1 MQRVENKEQRAKNNM
16 QQEGWNTSPVVYVVS
31 VICSLIVLCD
41 YQRVMNTSE
50 KTANESGSSYELRYV
65 KDSIDTKKK
74 LISISSTWMHFP
86 EGKT

>member
-1 MQRVENKEQRAKNNM
+1 
-16 QQEGWNTSPVVYVVS
+16 
-31 VICSLIVLCD
+31 
-41 YQRVMNTSE
+41 MNTSE

-74 LISISSTWMHFP
+74 LISISSTWMHFR